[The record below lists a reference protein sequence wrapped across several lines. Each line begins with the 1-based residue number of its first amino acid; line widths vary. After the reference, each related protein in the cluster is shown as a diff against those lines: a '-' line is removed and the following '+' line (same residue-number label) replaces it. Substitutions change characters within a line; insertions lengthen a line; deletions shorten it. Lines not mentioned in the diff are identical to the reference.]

1 LIFQN
6 HYNIKLTFVKKRKE
20 YLMKKMRLKKTMV
33 YTLIILSIP
42 CFLFASDPANTFT
55 FQGVLQDSDG
65 VPISSTVNM
74 VFKIYDSSDNILWT
88 ETKPVQII
96 SGEFHLLLG
105 KSVSNPI
112 GFTVNEQARYIGVAV
127 DGDPEMS
134 PRQEVGGVLRA
145 GVALSVTDNA
155 ISASKIA
162 DNAIAPLK
170 LAGPNGAALTNGM
183 NGQVLISN
191 GDGTFRWGSASTTY
205 TDQEAV
211 VFDKSGLDITYA
223 SGDTSDAVTQDF
235 SLSDL
240 GSYGSSITWSESFD
254 TGNNVVVSGNNV
266 TVTRPSAGSGDAEI
280 TLLATI
286 TKSGQSDTKEFT
298 MTISQLFA
306 PGITGSVEVS
316 ASSESSFPAS
326 GIYGNGFYFAPGGT
340 SLDLY
345 VVDVRVKSA
354 PVLQAILDLPD
365 VTASYQVP
373 KKMEIVGNNLYVPM
387 CDGPTL
393 AVFDITDP
401 STMNNSTTPTATI
414 SLSSLG
420 SWARTV
426 VADDTDT
433 YLYIGN
439 TGGSNIGR
447 VTVADNTF
455 TLLTP
460 ASGSF
465 EAGEYIN
472 YKNGYLYGHGSNTGG
487 ETDLCYYDISGNTAG
502 LMTSAGSSVYS
513 IEFYGNYMFIG
524 LSGSVKIFEMTNPTT
539 NVLSS
544 SHSGTGYD
552 IDFTGTT
559 AVINTGGTNISTLDI
574 SNIPS
579 LSDNS
584 IVNVASSL
592 PGTSSLQY
600 MATDGSYLFFL
611 DYGINPVKVFVVQLV
626 E

>member
-1 LIFQN
+1 
-6 HYNIKLTFVKKRKE
+6 
-20 YLMKKMRLKKTMV
+20 MKK
-33 YTLIILSIP
+33 IISIKSFIYAIIWVSIP
-42 CFLFASDPANTFT
+42 YVLFASDPANTFT

-65 VPISSTVNM
+65 APISSTVNM

-88 ETKPVQII
+88 QTQPVQIV
-96 SGEFHLLLG
+96 SGEFHLMLG

-127 DGDPEMS
+127 DGDPEMT

-145 GVALSVTDNA
+145 GVALSITDNA
-155 ISASKIA
+155 ITASKIA

-191 GDGTFRWGSASTTY
+191 GDGTFRWGSASTTF

-211 VFDKSGLDITYA
+211 ALDKSGLSIEYA

-240 GSYGSSITWSESFD
+240 GLYGSSITWNESLD

-286 TKSGQSDTKEFT
+286 TKSGQSDTREFT
-298 MTISQLFA
+298 MTIAQLFA

-316 ASSESSFPAS
+316 ASSVGSYAAS
-326 GIYGNGFYFAPGGT
+326 GIYGNGFYFAPSGNG
-340 SLDLY
+340 Y
-345 VVDVRVKSA
+345 VVFVVDVSDKSA
-354 PVLQAILDLPD
+354 PILQAKLALPN
-365 VTASYQVP
+365 VTTGYQIP

-387 CDGPTL
+387 SDGPTL

-401 STMNNSTTPTATI
+401 STMNDSTTPTVTV
-414 SLSSLG
+414 SLTGLG

-426 VADDTDT
+426 VADDTGT

-447 VTVADNTF
+447 VTVADNSF

-460 ASGSF
+460 SSGYF

-472 YKNGYLYGHGSNTGG
+472 YKNGYLYGHGSNSGA
-487 ETDLCYYDISGNTAG
+487 EPDLCYYDISGNTAG
-502 LMTSAGSSVYS
+502 LMTSPGQYVNS

-524 LSGSVKIFEMTNPTT
+524 MSGQVKIYELTAPTTYTLNSTHSGS
-539 NVLSS
+539 
-544 SHSGTGYD
+544 GYD

-559 AVINTGGTNISTLDI
+559 AVINTGGSNISTLDI
-574 SNIPS
+574 SNIAS

-584 IVNVASSL
+584 IVTVASSL
-592 PGTSSLQY
+592 SGTSQLQY

-611 DYGINPVKVFVVQLV
+611 DYMLTPAKVFVVQLV

>member
-1 LIFQN
+1 MKK
-6 HYNIKLTFVKKRKE
+6 YN
-20 YLMKKMRLKKTMV
+20 LMKAMV
-33 YTLIILSIP
+33 YIIVLLSIP
-42 CFLFASDPANTFT
+42 CFLFASDPDNTFT

-74 VFKIYDSSDNILWT
+74 VFKIYDSNDNILWT
-88 ETKPVQII
+88 ETKPVPIV

-105 KSVSNPI
+105 KSPSNPI
-112 GFTVNEQARYIGVAV
+112 GFSVNEQARYIGVAV

-155 ISASKIA
+155 ITASKIA

-191 GDGTFRWGSASTTY
+191 GDGTFRWGSASTTF
-205 TDQEAV
+205 TDAEAV
-211 VFDKSGLDITYA
+211 ALDKSGLDITYA

-240 GSYGSSITWSESFD
+240 GSYGSTITWSESVD

-280 TLLATI
+280 SLLATI

-298 MTISQLFA
+298 MTVAQLFE
-306 PGITGSVEVS
+306 PGITGSVQVS
-316 ASSESSFPAS
+316 SSSESGYPSS
-326 GIYGNGFYFAPGGT
+326 GIYANGFYFAP
-340 SLDLY
+340 SANDYILY
-345 VVDVRVKSA
+345 VVDVRNKSA
-354 PVLQAILDLPD
+354 PVLQAKLALPG
-365 VTASYQVP
+365 VTAGYQPP

-387 CDGPTL
+387 CDDPSL
-393 AVFDITDP
+393 AVFDISDP
-401 STMNNSTTPTATI
+401 SAMNDSTTPVVTV
-414 SLSSLG
+414 SLSGVG

-426 VADDTDT
+426 VSDDTDT

-447 VTVADNTF
+447 VTVSDNSVTV
-455 TLLTP
+455 LTP
-460 ASGSF
+460 STGTF

-472 YKNGYLYGHGSNTGG
+472 YKNGYLYGHGSNSGG

-502 LMTSAGSSVYS
+502 LMTSPGSSIYS
-513 IEFYGNYMFIG
+513 IEFYNNYMFVG
-524 LSGSVKIFEMTNPTT
+524 RSGQVAIYELT
-539 NVLSS
+539 SS
-544 SHSGTGYD
+544 TSNTLNSTHSGTGYD
-552 IDFTGTT
+552 IDFIGTT
-559 AVINTGGTNISTLDI
+559 AVINTGGTNISTMDI
-574 SNIPS
+574 SNIAS

-592 PGTSSLQY
+592 SGTSSLQY
-600 MATDGSYLFFL
+600 MATDDSYLFFL
-611 DYGINPVKVFVVQLV
+611 DYGVAQATVFVVQLF

>member
-1 LIFQN
+1 MK
-6 HYNIKLTFVKKRKE
+6 KLS
-20 YLMKKMRLKKTMV
+20 LMKSMV
-33 YTLIILSIP
+33 YTFIILSIP
-42 CFLFASDPANTFT
+42 GFLFAGDPANTFT

-88 ETKPVQII
+88 ETKPVPVV

-105 KSVSNPI
+105 KSLSNPI
-112 GFTVNEQARYIGVAV
+112 GFTVNEQASYIGVAV

-155 ISASKIA
+155 ITASKIA

-211 VFDKSGLDITYA
+211 AYDKSGLDITYA
-223 SGDTSDAVTQDF
+223 SGDTFDSVTQDF

-240 GSYGSSITWSESFD
+240 GSYGSAITWSESVD
-254 TGNNVVVSGNNV
+254 SGNNVVISGNNV

-298 MTISQLFA
+298 MTIAQLFA
-306 PGITGSVEVS
+306 PGITGSVQVS
-316 ASSESSFPAS
+316 STEEGNFPAS
-326 GIYGNGFYFAPGGT
+326 GIYGNGFYFAP
-340 SLDLY
+340 SYNEYVVY
-345 VVDVRVKSA
+345 VVDVRVKSS
-354 PVLQAILDLPD
+354 PVLQAKLALSG
-365 VTASYQVP
+365 VTAGYQTP

-387 CDGPTL
+387 CNNSTL

-401 STMNNSTTPTATI
+401 SAMNDSTTPDTI
-414 SLSSLG
+414 ITLTGIG
-420 SWARTV
+420 SNARTV
-426 VADDTDT
+426 TADDTGT

-439 TGGSNIGR
+439 TGGGNIGR
-447 VTVADNTF
+447 ITVADNTF
-455 TLLTP
+455 ILLTP
-460 ASGSF
+460 STGTF

-472 YKNGYLYGHGSNTGG
+472 YKDGYLYGHGSSSGG
-487 ETDLCYYDISGNTAG
+487 ETDLCYYDISGNNAG
-502 LMTSAGSSVYS
+502 LLTSPGSSIYS
-513 IEFYGNYMFIG
+513 IEFYNNYMFVG
-524 LSGSVKIFEMTNPTT
+524 RSGQVAIYELTSPTSNT
-539 NVLSS
+539 LNST
-544 SHSGTGYD
+544 HSGTGYD
-552 IDFTGTT
+552 IDFIGTT
-559 AVINTGGTNISTLDI
+559 AVINTGGSHISTMDI
-574 SNIPS
+574 SNIAS
-579 LSDNS
+579 LSNNS

-592 PGTSSLQY
+592 SGTSSLQY

-611 DYGINPVKVFVVQLV
+611 DYGVAQATVFVVQLV

>member
-1 LIFQN
+1 
-6 HYNIKLTFVKKRKE
+6 
-20 YLMKKMRLKKTMV
+20 MKKSIFMKAMIYIFV
-33 YTLIILSIP
+33 LINIP
-42 CFLFASDPANTFT
+42 GFLFASDPANTFT

-74 VFKIYDSSDNILWT
+74 VFSIYDNNDSILWT
-88 ETKPVQII
+88 ETKPVAIA
-96 SGEFHLLLG
+96 SGQFHILLG

-112 GFTVNEQARYIGVAV
+112 AFTVNEQARYIGVAV
-127 DGDPEMS
+127 DGDPEMT

-155 ISASKIA
+155 ITASKIA

-211 VFDKSGLDITYA
+211 AFDKSSLSVDYA
-223 SGDTSDAVTQDF
+223 SGDSSDSVTQDF

-240 GSYGSSITWSESFD
+240 GSYGSTITWNESVD
-254 TGNNVVVSGNNV
+254 TGNNIVISGNTA

-280 TLLATI
+280 TLTATI

-298 MTISQLFA
+298 MTIAQLFA
-306 PGITGSVEVS
+306 PGVTGSVQVS
-316 ASSESSFPAS
+316 TSSEGSYPSS
-326 GIYGNGFYFAPGGT
+326 GIYGNGFYFAP
-340 SLDLY
+340 SYNDYVIY
-345 VVDVRVKSA
+345 VVDVSNKSA
-354 PVLQAILDLPD
+354 PVLQAKLALPD
-365 VTASYQVP
+365 VSAGYQVA
-373 KKMEIVGNNLYVPM
+373 KKLEIVGNNLYVPM
-387 CDGPTL
+387 SDGPSL

-401 STMNNSTTPTATI
+401 STMNDSTTPTATI
-414 SLSSLG
+414 SLTGLG

-455 TLLTP
+455 LLLTP
-460 ASGSF
+460 SGTF

-472 YKNGYLYGHGSNTGG
+472 YKNGYLYGHGSSSGAD
-487 ETDLCYYDISGNTAG
+487 TDLCYYDISGNTAG
-502 LMTSAGSSVYS
+502 LMTSPGSSIYS
-513 IEFYGNYMFIG
+513 IEFYNSYMFIG
-524 LSGSVKIFEMTNPTT
+524 RSGQVVIYELTAPTT
-539 NVLSS
+539 NVLNST
-544 SHSGTGYD
+544 HSGTGYD
-552 IDFTGTT
+552 IDFVGTT
-559 AVINTGGTNISTLDI
+559 AVINTGGSNISTIDI
-574 SNIPS
+574 SNIAS

-592 PGTSSLQY
+592 SGTSSLQY
-600 MATDGSYLFFL
+600 MATDNTHLFFL
-611 DYGINPVKVFVVQLV
+611 DYGVAQATVFVVQLI